1 MNDKSYAIGRDLNR
15 VPLYTVV
22 PRSVPFAIGIGPCDI
37 CNFRCNYCA
46 QSIGTVKDA
55 RVLQWDEY
63 LSIIDQ
69 IKELIDGTSDRIKIM
84 KFIGNGEP
92 LINPKTPDM
101 VKIAV
106 DNNLADRY
114 ELTTNGSLLTHEI
127 SDRLLEAGLTR
138 LLISIKKYI
147 SLLGLKNEV
156 WTLE

>member
-1 MNDKSYAIGRDLNR
+1 
-15 VPLYTVV
+15 
-22 PRSVPFAIGIGPCDI
+22 
-37 CNFRCNYCA
+37 
-46 QSIGTVKDA
+46 
-55 RVLQWDEY
+55 
-63 LSIIDQ
+63 
-69 IKELIDGTSDRIKIM
+69 M